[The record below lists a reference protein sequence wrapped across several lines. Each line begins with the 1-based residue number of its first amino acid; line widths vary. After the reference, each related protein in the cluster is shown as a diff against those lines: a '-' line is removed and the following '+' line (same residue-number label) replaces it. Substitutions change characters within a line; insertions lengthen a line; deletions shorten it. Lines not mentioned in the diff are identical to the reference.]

1 MVRTDRGRLRV
12 IDVIPQHVEGVV
24 HAAPEV
30 EAVEVLGEVL
40 PPAHIQQVAGELVEA
55 LELSSGGDKGKGE
68 THHSP
73 CKRQLPAQAGRKP
86 LPTSPSPT
94 GVHSALGPVKA
105 SSHGIA
111 PFLFHACVHSFNKG
125 KALQPPCASGD
136 WGQYLLFHLFL
147 FFCPPKPG
155 TGFYTHRCLL
165 TEDPTEVKKCDEKWL
180 PQENR

>member
-68 THHSP
+68 THHSS
-73 CKRQLPAQAGRKP
+73 CKRQLPAQAGGKP
-86 LPTSPSPT
+86 LPTSPSQQVSIQHWGLLKPQVMGLLPSSFT
-94 GVHSALGPVKA
+94 HVFMPSPKA
-105 SSHGIA
+105 RSSSPHVLLEIGDSI
-111 PFLFHACVHSFNKG
+111 FSSICSYFSV
-125 KALQPPCASGD
+125 PPNLEQGSIYIGA
-136 WGQYLLFHLFL
+136 Y
-147 FFCPPKPG
+147 
-155 TGFYTHRCLL
+155 
-165 TEDPTEVKKCDEKWL
+165 
-180 PQENR
+180 